1 LPVQGQYAYRVGDQ
15 DNGDE
20 DGDDDEQTDINDPN
34 AENRAGY
41 FNQSRENATQE
52 RERKRTQALDNC
64 CDRQVWKR
72 AEGAYV
78 EEAGLAAR
86 ERDEGVVVDDLRAE
100 IRERARIERN
110 RAGHRRQKR
119 KRQRERDA
127 RRAGKEKQGGELM
140 Y

>member
-1 LPVQGQYAYRVGDQ
+1 MPVQGQYAYRVGDQ

-20 DGDDDEQTDINDPN
+20 DGDDDEQTDINDPG
-34 AENRAGY
+34 AENSAGY

-52 RERKRTQALDNC
+52 WERKRTKALDNC
-64 CDRQVWKR
+64 CDPKAWKG

-86 ERDEGVVVDDLRAE
+86 ERDEGVVVDDLWAE

-127 RRAGKEKQGGELM
+127 RRARKEKQGGELM